1 MCDVGLNYSTS
12 PKFRWLWLPD
22 WKLKVNRPSWPVFL
36 FKSSIQGHLGK
47 ASKAFSTLDFSFGVH
62 GVGQAMKDVA
72 DRWEV
77 LKWQPEGFNWPR
89 SQPF

>member
-1 MCDVGLNYSTS
+1 MALVARL
-12 PKFRWLWLPD
+12 
-22 WKLKVNRPSWPVFL
+22 VNCPSWPVFL

-72 DRWEV
+72 DRFLGGWEV
-77 LKWQPEGFNWPR
+77 MKWQRFWGVQLAKIMAILKVLVER
-89 SQPF
+89 R